1 MSRLTGSRRQSRRV
15 TLHRLSVEMAGTGL
29 NRAKRDIRKK
39 CARVADEKRRRTRKT
54 RQMAKRLESGQ
65 ERLNGWNVD

>member
-1 MSRLTGSRRQSRRV
+1 MARR
-15 TLHRLSVEMAGTGL
+15 TGL
-29 NRAKRDIRKK
+29 NRAKRGIGKA

>member
-1 MSRLTGSRRQSRRV
+1 
-15 TLHRLSVEMAGTGL
+15 MAGRTGL
-29 NRAKRDIRKK
+29 NRAKRGVGKR
-39 CARVADEKRRRTRKT
+39 CARVAEEKRRRIRKT